1 MNCNERSEICKNCKN
16 KDRFVQIASFCKNF
30 AKINF
35 SIPFSIVFA
44 YQFLQYFYNIFTI
57 ICTNCKKLAKILLQ
71 KLQTRLLKLS
81 IFRTIITIY
90 LQYFCKNH
98 TIFAILISF
107 FKINI
112 VLQRLGPQKGPRSP
126 SCAFMQKTIFAIVSF
141 NRRLKQKFS
150 TLFPTN
156 GMIDRRLGYPQNL
169 RNLCRSI
176 TLLRK
181 FPNSSIVYHFTST
194 RTLSHI
200 LFLLIFFFTEIN
212 IFRLHF
218 YKSLHTRIVTMDNIP
233 IQAVS
238 NGIRY
243 NLILFLNWQI
253 F

>member
-1 MNCNERSEICKNCKN
+1 MQKYCKNFAKFA
-16 KDRFVQIASFCKNF
+16 KKICKNF

-35 SIPFSIVFA
+35 LIPFLIVFA
-44 YQFLQYFYNIFTI
+44 YLFLQYFYNIFTI

-81 IFRTIITIY
+81 IFRTIITIC

-126 SCAFMQKTIFAIVSF
+126 TCAFMQNDIFATILLTPSF
-141 NRRLKQKFS
+141 NRRLKQEFS
-150 TLFPTN
+150 TLFPTD

-243 NLILFLNWQI
+243 NLILFLNRQ
-253 F
+253 FF